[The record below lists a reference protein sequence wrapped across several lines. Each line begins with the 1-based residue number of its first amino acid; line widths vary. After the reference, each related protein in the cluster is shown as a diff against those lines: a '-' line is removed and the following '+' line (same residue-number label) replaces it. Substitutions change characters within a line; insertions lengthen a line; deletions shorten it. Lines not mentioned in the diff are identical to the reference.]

1 MKLVS
6 FFLLGLLVTVLAM
19 FSGETQ
25 NGEVTGI
32 GFNNRTR
39 NLASAK
45 ALYASNLNSEVS
57 KLVAFKASNHVN
69 YRGEVFQPIK
79 KASY

>member
-6 FFLLGLLVTVLAM
+6 VFLLGLLVTVLAM
-19 FSGETQ
+19 FNEQTQ

-32 GFNNRTR
+32 GFNTSKR
-39 NLASAK
+39 NLASTK
-45 ALYASNLNSEVS
+45 ALYATNLDKEVS
-57 KLVAFKASNHVN
+57 KLVAFKAADHFK
-69 YRGEVFQPIK
+69 YRGEIFQPIK